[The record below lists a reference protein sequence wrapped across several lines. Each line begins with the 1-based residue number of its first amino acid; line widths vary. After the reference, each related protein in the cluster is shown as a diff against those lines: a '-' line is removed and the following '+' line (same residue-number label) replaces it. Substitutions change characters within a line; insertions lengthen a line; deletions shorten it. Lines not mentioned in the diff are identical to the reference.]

1 MHMVIMNRQ
10 QKSWLMPMGSIA
22 RVRHKSFDTLYHFI
36 YIYIYIYK
44 GYNKDVIVSKTEIVL
59 DNLF

>member
-1 MHMVIMNRQ
+1 VIYFIN
-10 QKSWLMPMGSIA
+10 
-22 RVRHKSFDTLYHFI
+22 LYI

-44 GYNKDVIVSKTEIVL
+44 RYNKDVIVSKTEIVL

>member
-1 MHMVIMNRQ
+1 
-10 QKSWLMPMGSIA
+10 MPMGSIA
-22 RVRHKSFDTLYHFI
+22 RVRQKVVIYCITLYI

-44 GYNKDVIVSKTEIVL
+44 RYNKDVIVSKTEIVL